1 MLCGLKKCGQA
12 KHTFLRISNGHMS
25 AYRIRVEEAVAK
37 DLVWVT
43 QEQLN
48 RQFTL
53 PSAFRPFL
61 EDIEFFG
68 WGG

>member
-1 MLCGLKKCGQA
+1 MLCGLKNA
-12 KHTFLRISNGHMS
+12 ARPSIFLRIFEWHMS